1 MLDAMVRAGL
11 LDAAAGLQLSRFRN
25 AFLLAANFNRD
36 RSVWRAH
43 YYFDPSYRRA
53 LADSASGLS
62 ITSDVLLQIGHMFSL
77 RRAFPGKL
85 CASYHDG
92 NLSLKLDS
100 GFGLN
105 HVSRQRVDQALRYEE
120 DVAGQMDAIFTMS
133 EYVRQSFIS
142 DYHVDP
148 HRVFTVGAGIN
159 LSTFPAPTH
168 NKDYSAPR
176 MLFIGSD
183 FNRKGGPLL
192 LQAFSLVRK
201 SIPAAELHIV
211 GPAQLTNLP
220 HGVTFHGYLS
230 KTDPQQTQTLESS
243 HLVSMAIS
251 CPRAR

>member
-1 MLDAMVRAGL
+1 
-11 LDAAAGLQLSRFRN
+11 
-25 AFLLAANFNRD
+25 
-36 RSVWRAH
+36 
-43 YYFDPSYRRA
+43 
-53 LADSASGLS
+53 
-62 ITSDVLLQIGHMFSL
+62 
-77 RRAFPGKL
+77 
-85 CASYHDG
+85 
-92 NLSLKLDS
+92 
-100 GFGLN
+100 
-105 HVSRQRVDQALRYEE
+105 
-120 DVAGQMDAIFTMS
+120 MDAIFTMS

-230 KTDPQQTQTLESS
+230 KTDPQQNQTLESLFRHS
-243 HLVSMAIS
+243 TLFVLPSLYEPFGIAPLEAMLYELPCVVTDGWALRETVTPGFNGDLVSKGSVDGLAAALIHMLSSPEDLAIMGQNGRERVLNRFTWPAVVIRMS
-251 CPRAR
+251 AALQKNCVPVASPVALALD